1 MAYCRTPLTIF
12 SLAAWVE
19 TCCYAPKVWCF
30 QSRARS
36 TSHCLPANSFE
47 MFFFPYFYLL
57 SNICW
62 GLMSLH
68 PESHQSEQ
76 NSEGFSTLFLF
87 LSHYHLLLTNISCYN
102 ADAGFSLFH
111 LQLASCMLKGIYR
124 DCCSHLYKLW
134 LLALFSW
141 VVYCIHVFLPH
152 RLWPW
157 GRTAVVTT
165 TFWPILWVI
174 TEPLPWEEVEPAFAV
189 CDATKSQ
196 PWALMCLH
204 NKWIIG
210 FCMKSGKNRRV
221 YIVLLSFYCIYLSY
235 YIYYSCL
242 INHNLASDSIFT
254 ITEYAHMLL

>member
-1 MAYCRTPLTIF
+1 
-12 SLAAWVE
+12 
-19 TCCYAPKVWCF
+19 
-30 QSRARS
+30 
-36 TSHCLPANSFE
+36 
-47 MFFFPYFYLL
+47 MFFVPYFYLL

-62 GLMSLH
+62 ALMSLH

-76 NSEGFSTLFLF
+76 NIEGFSTLLLF
-87 LSHYHLLLTNISCYN
+87 LSHYHLLLTNTSCYN
-102 ADAGFSLFH
+102 ADGFSLFC

-124 DCCSHLYKLW
+124 DCCSHLHKLW

-141 VVYCIHVFLPH
+141 VVYCIDVFLPH

-174 TEPLPWEEVEPAFAV
+174 TEPLPWEEVEPAFAA

-210 FCMKSGKNRRV
+210 FCMKSGKNKGV
-221 YIVLLSFYCIYLSY
+221 YILCFFLSTV
-235 YIYYSCL
+235 YICL
-242 INHNLASDSIFT
+242 IIF
-254 ITEYAHMLL
+254 ITHV